1 VISINRRAKLEAAMR
16 FPDTSS
22 RVLVAGAIATAFMIT
37 SDVAVA
43 RYLEPSQVDLVRIL
57 APPPAPQSPEG
68 KADLEAVLAAQ
79 RTRTDAEVKRAQADD
94 ELSVFRYA
102 DVMGA
107 GFAPENLPFA
117 TAFFKDVAADGGR
130 VVNPAR
136 QHFNRSRPAAVD
148 KKVEPVVNANGGSYP
163 SGTAAFA
170 YEAAILLANM
180 VPEKAPAIFARAADW
195 GRNRVISG
203 VHYPGDIEAA
213 RISGSVIDNVLL
225 HDAAFM
231 VDFEKAKA
239 EVRRA
244 IGIPQN

>member
-1 VISINRRAKLEAAMR
+1 MR

-117 TAFFKDVAADGGR
+117 TAFFKDVAAEAAYSHYGDWSKDRIEYRTHAKNSWVREIKKIFGPLVDTEHRELWNVTRYLRLAALEKCRGAFQTYARIPGRIAGGDALAQSRTLGGEPHQR
-130 VVNPAR
+130 VAFYEVA
-136 QHFNRSRPAAVD
+136 PAA
-148 KKVEPVVNANGGSYP
+148 AC
-163 SGTAAFA
+163 
-170 YEAAILLANM
+170 
-180 VPEKAPAIFARAADW
+180 
-195 GRNRVISG
+195 NR
-203 VHYPGDIEAA
+203 
-213 RISGSVIDNVLL
+213 
-225 HDAAFM
+225 
-231 VDFEKAKA
+231 
-239 EVRRA
+239 
-244 IGIPQN
+244 